1 MLATRRKRS
10 RRPALGAGIF
20 IAALLAS
27 AWIGS
32 RASGADHRPPAH
44 PAPPAGPA
52 LLADGPREAAWTSP
66 ALPFPI
72 GETSGVLWN
81 LNTHQLIWALNPHQV
96 GPLASTTKLMTAY
109 LVLHHMNL
117 NATVKVSPK
126 AAATGGSDI
135 RMAVGR
141 TFTVHQLL
149 YALMLASANDSA
161 IALSQAEAGSEAAF
175 VAQMNREAA
184 RLGLAGARFAD
195 PDGLSPHSVGTAWD
209 LSVLAMRDMANPVFR
224 QVVDTRHISLPEN
237 KNVWNLN
244 LLLYQDPS
252 VIGVKTG
259 WTDAAGFNVVFA
271 ARRDVNGRPVT
282 LLGVLMHARYGFP
295 PENADAEKVLDW
307 GFQYV
312 ARHESPAPAALQ
324 APHQRAGQSQAG
336 GR

>member
-1 MLATRRKRS
+1 MLAARRKPA

-32 RASGADHRPPAH
+32 RTSGATPRPAR
-44 PAPPAGPA
+44 PAPPPGPA
-52 LLADGPREAAWTSP
+52 LMADGPQQATWTSP
-66 ALPFPI
+66 TLPFPI

-81 LNTHQLIWALNPHQV
+81 LNTHQLIWALHPHQA

-109 LVLHHMNL
+109 LVLHHLPL
-117 NATVKVSPK
+117 NATVTVSPL

-135 RMAVGR
+135 RMQVGR
-141 TFTVHQLL
+141 KFTVHQLL

-161 IALSQAEAGSEAAF
+161 VALAQAEAGSEAAF
-175 VAQMNREAA
+175 VAQMNQEAQ
-184 RLGLAGARFAD
+184 RLGLEQAHFAD
-195 PDGLSPHSVGTAWD
+195 PDGLSPQSRGTAWD
-209 LSVLAMRDMANPVFR
+209 LSILAMRDMTNAVFR
-224 QVVDTRHISLPEN
+224 QVVATRHISLPEN
-237 KNVWNLN
+237 RNVWNLN
-244 LLLYQDPS
+244 QLLFLDPS
-252 VIGVKTG
+252 VIGIKTG

-271 ARRDVNGRPVT
+271 ARREVDGRPVT

-295 PENADAEKVLDW
+295 PENADAEKVLNW

-312 ARHESPAPAALQ
+312 ARQEAAQAAAQ
-324 APHQRAGQSQAG
+324 APHQRAGQSHQG